1 MADDKT
7 QVGGQDRKR
16 VSLSEDYEVRDWM
29 ESFGVSKD
37 KLVEAVNAV
46 GDRADDVRAYLK
58 R

>member
-16 VSLSEDYEVRDWM
+16 ISLSEEYEVRDWM
-29 ESFGVSKD
+29 ESFGVSKE

-46 GDRADDVRAYLK
+46 GDRADDVREYLK

>member
-16 VSLSEDYEVRDWM
+16 VSLSEGYEVRDWM

>member
-16 VSLSEDYEVRDWM
+16 ISLSEDYEVRDWM
-29 ESFGVSKD
+29 ESFGVSKE

-46 GDRADDVRAYLK
+46 GDGADDVREYLK

>member
-7 QVGGQDRKR
+7 QVGGQDRQR
-16 VSLSEDYEVRDWM
+16 ISLSEDYEVRDWM
-29 ESFGVSKD
+29 ESFGVSKE

-46 GDRADDVRAYLK
+46 GDRADDVREYLN

>member
-7 QVGGQDRKR
+7 KVGGQDRQR
-16 VSLSEDYEVRDWM
+16 INIQEYYEVQDWTK
-29 ESFGVSKD
+29 SLGVSKD

-46 GDRADDVRAYLK
+46 GDRADDVREYLK

>member
-7 QVGGQDRKR
+7 QVGGQDRQR
-16 VSLSEDYEVRDWM
+16 ISLSEEYEVRDWM
-29 ESFGVSKD
+29 ESFGVSKE

-46 GDRADDVRAYLK
+46 GDRADDVRDYLN

>member
-7 QVGGQDRKR
+7 QVGGQDRQR
-16 VSLSEDYEVRDWM
+16 ISLSEEYEVRDWM
-29 ESFGVSKD
+29 ESFGVSKE

-46 GDRADDVRAYLK
+46 GDRADDVREYLN

>member
-7 QVGGQDRKR
+7 QVGDQDRKR

>member
-7 QVGGQDRKR
+7 QVGGQDRQR
-16 VSLSEDYEVRDWM
+16 ISLSEEYEVRDWM
-29 ESFGVSKD
+29 ESFGVSKE

-46 GDRADDVRAYLK
+46 GDRADDVREYLK